1 MLDAVTSAIS
11 TVIEWIGM
19 VIKAIVTPAVGGDS
33 PTPAGALYEL
43 LPLFAVGI
51 AISALMLG
59 IRAIKSIVW
68 GA

>member
-1 MLDAVTSAIS
+1 MGEGAVVNNMLEAVTSGIT
-11 TVIEWIGM
+11 TVIGWVGS
-19 VIKAIVTPAVGGDS
+19 VISAIT
-33 PTPAGALYEL
+33 TEAGELNEL

-51 AISALMLG
+51 AISAILFG